1 MEVGRGHGLGTRAG
15 GVKAASAET
24 YKVPATIYWEGSN
37 CGVQWPQRSSAVS
50 ATLICF
56 IPFDTAT
63 RLGS

>member
-1 MEVGRGHGLGTRAG
+1 MEVGQGHGLGTQAG